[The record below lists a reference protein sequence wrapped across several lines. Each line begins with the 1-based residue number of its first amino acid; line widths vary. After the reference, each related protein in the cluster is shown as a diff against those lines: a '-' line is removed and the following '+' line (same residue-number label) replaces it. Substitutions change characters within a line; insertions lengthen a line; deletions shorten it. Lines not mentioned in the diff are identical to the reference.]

1 MHRLAPQYVHDINSP
16 LRHVR
21 TRIYFTSESHIH
33 SLVNI
38 LRFSQLNGQSL
49 VSEEAQAMLDNTTE
63 FDYLTQI
70 VFRMYENTKVGQLPQ
85 NYSRTILHQQR
96 ACGMLV
102 CCVDRLASQGFLVAA
117 GMCVLTLC
125 ERVWRT

>member
-1 MHRLAPQYVHDINSP
+1 VPPLLKETLLASEHSVAVGYWNKPYCRASGCVQGQEDESQRMHRLAPQYVHDINSP

-38 LRFSQLNGQSL
+38 LRYSQLNGESL
-49 VSEEAQAMLDNTTE
+49 VSEEAQAQLDNTTE

-70 VFRMYENTKVGQLPQ
+70 VIRMYENQTVRL
-85 NYSRTILHQQR
+85 SHARTR
-96 ACGMLV
+96 
-102 CCVDRLASQGFLVAA
+102 
-117 GMCVLTLC
+117 
-125 ERVWRT
+125 E